1 LAYFDITH
9 TRHAPWSPSTLS
21 HNNQLHLRIVKRR
34 LPIPETFK
42 KISNVQFIAWQPK
55 MFWNDSIISIA
66 GIDICLAASGET
78 RLSFQFD
85 PEEKIM
91 AFDWRKVLTKISKDP
106 HGNPNRP
113 IESL

>member
-1 LAYFDITH
+1 
-9 TRHAPWSPSTLS
+9 
-21 HNNQLHLRIVKRR
+21 
-34 LPIPETFK
+34 
-42 KISNVQFIAWQPK
+42 VQFIAWQPK

-91 AFDWRKVLTKISKDP
+91 AFDWRKVLTKISSKTLTVIQIGP
-106 HGNPNRP
+106 SKAC
-113 IESL
+113 SLKQYAVHSISTIP